1 MSDFLEISPEQLA
14 GNPFRKIGSDW
25 MLVTAGDR
33 QHLNTMTASWGTLGV
48 MWNLPVAQIVVRPQR
63 YTREFIDSAQAF
75 SLSFLSERYR
85 RQLSYLGTASGRD
98 GDKIHHSGLTTA
110 TADGIPYVAE
120 ADQVLFCRV
129 LYRQL
134 MNPACFIKPETIK
147 PFYPERDYHIA
158 YTAQIIKVFERPAAA
173 IWT

>member
-1 MSDFLEISPEQLA
+1 MSDFLEISSEQLT
-14 GNPFRKIGSDW
+14 GNPFQQIGSDW
-25 MLVTAGDR
+25 MLVTAGNKN
-33 QHLNTMTASWGTLGV
+33 QLNTMTASWGSLGV
-48 MWNLPVAQIVVRPQR
+48 MWNLPVAQIVIRPQR
-63 YTREFIDSAQAF
+63 YTREFIDAEAAF

-85 RQLSYLGTASGRD
+85 RQLNYLGTVSGRD

-110 TADGIPYVAE
+110 AVEGIPYICE
-120 ADQVLFCRV
+120 ADQVLFCKV

-134 MNPACFIKPETIK
+134 MNPACFAQPDVIR

-158 YTAQIIKVFERPAAA
+158 YTARITKVFERPAAS